1 MKIKLSDEQKQR
13 LDTIFNELVALRADK
28 NFMQMYEAAIVDEDQ
43 KLCNDDNEDDYA
55 RIVNIYDDLHD
66 HVKEFNLW

>member
-1 MKIKLSDEQKQR
+1 MKIQLTDEQKQR

-28 NFMQMYEAAIVDEDQ
+28 NFMQMYEATIADEDQ

-66 HVKEFNLW
+66 HVREFNLW

>member
-28 NFMQMYEAAIVDEDQ
+28 NFMQMYEATIADEDQ

-66 HVKEFNLW
+66 HVREFNLW